1 MNSGKDTLGVG
12 DNTMK
17 KYKKTDRN
25 RILGMSLGMCFGVA
39 IGTGFSNSMDIGQG
53 LGLSLGLCFGMCV
66 GMALG
71 NHKDNLINKQ
81 LEQQGY
87 TISHIEP
94 ADAPNTFAVT
104 IVNYAGEKQT
114 LSVPKGELEAETL
127 KIGDVVYL
135 DEEGHL
141 EQVFTDED

>member
-1 MNSGKDTLGVG
+1 
-12 DNTMK
+12 MK
-17 KYKKTDRN
+17 KYKKTSRN
-25 RILGMSLGMCFGVA
+25 RTLGMSLGMCFGVS
-39 IGTGFSNSMDIGQG
+39 IGMSFSNLFDVSSGTGMCM
-53 LGLSLGLCFGMCV
+53 GLCFGMYI

-71 NHKDNLINKQ
+71 SHKDNIINQQ
-81 LEQQGY
+81 LEEQGY

-94 ADAPNTFAVT
+94 AEAPKTFAVT

-114 LSVPKGELEAETL
+114 IAVPKGELEAETL

-141 EQVFTDED
+141 EQVYADED

>member
-1 MNSGKDTLGVG
+1 
-12 DNTMK
+12 MK
-17 KYKKTDRN
+17 KYKKTSRN
-25 RILGMSLGMCFGVA
+25 RTLGMSLGMCFGVA
-39 IGTGFSNSMDIGQG
+39 IGTSFSNSLSIGQG
-53 LGLSLGLCFGMCV
+53 LGLSMGLCFGMYI

-71 NHKDNLINKQ
+71 SHKDNIINQQ
-81 LEQQGY
+81 LEEQGY

-94 ADAPNTFAVT
+94 AEAPKTFAVT

-114 LSVPKGELEAETL
+114 IAVPKGELEAETL

-141 EQVFTDED
+141 EQVILDEY

>member
-1 MNSGKDTLGVG
+1 
-12 DNTMK
+12 
-17 KYKKTDRN
+17 
-25 RILGMSLGMCFGVA
+25 MSLGMCFGVS
-39 IGTGFSNSMDIGQG
+39 IGMGFSNLFDVSSGTGMCM
-53 LGLSLGLCFGMCV
+53 GLCFGMCV

-71 NHKDNLINKQ
+71 SHKDNVINQQ
-81 LEQQGY
+81 LEEQGY

-94 ADAPNTFAVT
+94 AETPKSFDVT

-114 LSVPKGELEAETL
+114 IAVPKGELGAETL

-141 EQVFTDED
+141 EQVILDED